1 MASSTCC
8 ISPDDAPL
16 WIGDHLPGAC
26 LGRVLQ
32 LAVVGAEEE
41 AAQPL
46 MRSVSSIFWT
56 VRTLRARST
65 IAVMRPRK
73 LGRTGEGI
81 GYYLESVKFEPC
93 PTTASARVPGEAYVS
108 RATMGARQS
117 NCRSRS
123 STVRTVSITRNL
135 AEALTEA
142 HAF

>member
-46 MRSVSSIFWT
+46 MEAIGILDLLDSPNT
-56 VRTLRARST
+56 PRALNYR
-65 IAVMRPRK
+65 
-73 LGRTGEGI
+73 
-81 GYYLESVKFEPC
+81 GYATPQAGTQRRRDWVLS
-93 PTTASARVPGEAYVS
+93 RVG
-108 RATMGARQS
+108 
-117 NCRSRS
+117 
-123 STVRTVSITRNL
+123 
-135 AEALTEA
+135 
-142 HAF
+142 

>member
-46 MRSVSSIFWT
+46 MEAIGILDLLDSPNT
-56 VRTLRARST
+56 PRALNYRGYAT
-65 IAVMRPRK
+65 PQ
-73 LGRTGEGI
+73 LGRTDEGI

-108 RATMGARQS
+108 RATMGARQ
-117 NCRSRS
+117 RAIVDR
-123 STVRTVSITRNL
+123 
-135 AEALTEA
+135 EALR
-142 HAF
+142 